1 MNHLTENEILDY
13 LMTSEFNE
21 GLTPDEFKFL
31 LMQFRY
37 FYRLMNGKNENMKLQ
52 IDTKNRDIMEIKK
65 IHEQNL
71 NSVLYE
77 KANLENKLNML
88 KSRKLSWSERF
99 SGKLNLNQDGTQ

>member
-1 MNHLTENEILDY
+1 
-13 LMTSEFNE
+13 
-21 GLTPDEFKFL
+21 
-31 LMQFRY
+31 
-37 FYRLMNGKNENMKLQ
+37 MNGKNENMKLQ

-88 KSRKLSWSERF
+88 KSRKLSWGERF